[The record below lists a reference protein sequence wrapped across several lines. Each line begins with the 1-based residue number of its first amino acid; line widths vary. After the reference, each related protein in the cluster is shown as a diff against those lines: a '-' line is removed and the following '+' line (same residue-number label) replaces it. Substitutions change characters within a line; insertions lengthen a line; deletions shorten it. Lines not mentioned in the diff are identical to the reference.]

1 MQLLHYQLEVLPYNC
16 VGQLE
21 TQCCWER
28 NVPVVQDVQ
37 RDALRQLEQG
47 ARQAA
52 QVMLCILV

>member
-1 MQLLHYQLEVLPYNC
+1 MHYQLEVLPYNC